1 MSTSKP
7 PVAPRK
13 RPKPGPSDE
22 FVERLAMALETDGF
36 PTIAGRIFGLLLIT
50 DGDLSLDSITD
61 AVGASKASVS
71 VNTRMLEDK
80 GLIERACIPGD
91 RRDYYR
97 SAPDLFVKTM
107 EQRLIRWD
115 RIRSVVEGAS
125 SDSSISPA
133 ARARLKEFESQSTA
147 IHEILEVALDRLKT
161 RRRRS

>member
-1 MSTSKP
+1 MSTAKP
-7 PVAPRK
+7 VAAPRK

-50 DGDLSLDSITD
+50 DGDLSLDRITD

-97 SAPDLFVKTM
+97 SAPDLF
-107 EQRLIRWD
+107 
-115 RIRSVVEGAS
+115 
-125 SDSSISPA
+125 
-133 ARARLKEFESQSTA
+133 
-147 IHEILEVALDRLKT
+147 
-161 RRRRS
+161 